1 MIRRLSSACEIKIYI
16 VEWVNKEKERRDAF
30 MDIGAIVPSLSMIS
44 MANDDI
50 ATRVLSMGLDDMR
63 DMGDGMRKMLEMSVT
78 PHIGG
83 NIDIS
88 V

>member
-1 MIRRLSSACEIKIYI
+1 
-16 VEWVNKEKERRDAF
+16 
-30 MDIGAIVPSLSMIS
+30 MDIGAITPSLSMIS
-44 MANDDI
+44 IANDDV

-63 DMGDGMRKMLEMSVT
+63 EMGDGMRKMLEMSVT

>member
-1 MIRRLSSACEIKIYI
+1 
-16 VEWVNKEKERRDAF
+16 

>member
-1 MIRRLSSACEIKIYI
+1 
-16 VEWVNKEKERRDAF
+16 
-30 MDIGAIVPSLSMIS
+30 MDIAALSTEMSLTGVQYQVSVAM
-44 MANDDI
+44 
-50 ATRVLSMGLDDMR
+50 LDKSLEQMET
-63 DMGDGMRKMLEMSVT
+63 MGDGMRKILESSVT